1 MRSTFGSIETSL
13 RGLRAQQLAL
23 ETTGHNISNA
33 NTPGY
38 SRQVVEMRAT
48 DPYAVPTMNRNTIA
62 GQIGTGV
69 TVAQIRRM
77 RDQFVDRRTQYEN
90 AALGYWDARQRSFS
104 HLEVILAEPADLE
117 TGASIGF
124 HLNAFWSALQQL
136 GNANRADNEAVRSV
150 VLEKANNLCD
160 TIRSTYRQLIAL
172 REDLNAEIAVKIG
185 RINALADQIANL
197 NAEIAK
203 ITAVG
208 DQPNDLMDQ
217 REVLV
222 GELSN
227 LVSISIQSDDLNR
240 YSINIAGML
249 LVSGDASYTMETKI
263 NTDPSSNKNGL
274 YDVVWSHNGK
284 AVKFTDGELK
294 GLLEMRD
301 EEVWHYMASLDKF
314 AETLISEFNSQH
326 SQGFDLDGN
335 SGGDFFK
342 GGSGVG
348 TAANITLSDD
358 ILGDGG
364 WRKIAAAWIE
374 SGTWNG
380 EVGNGE
386 NALRLAK
393 LIKETPLID
402 GSTLSDFYDGL
413 IAKLGVDAEKAH
425 VTYANQKILIGHLK
439 NMQESVAGVSLDE
452 EMANLIKFQNAY
464 NAAARIMTAIDEILD
479 KLING
484 TGIVGR

>member
-23 ETTGHNISNA
+23 EVTGHNISNA

-38 SRQVVEMRAT
+38 SRQVVDMKAT
-48 DPYAVPTMNRNTIA
+48 DPYAIPTMNRNIIA

-69 TVAQIRRM
+69 TVTQIRRM

-104 HLEVILAEPADLE
+104 HLEVTLAEPADLE
-117 TGASIGF
+117 TGASIGY
-124 HLNAFWSALQQL
+124 HLNEFWAALQNL
-136 GNANRADNEAVRSV
+136 GNANRADNIAVRSV
-150 VLEKANNLCD
+150 VREKANNLCD
-160 TIRSTYRQLIAL
+160 TIRGTYRQLNVL
-172 REDLNAEIAVKIG
+172 RENLNTEIDVKVG
-185 RINALADQIANL
+185 RINALAEQIANL

-227 LVSISIQSDDLNR
+227 MVSISVYTDDLNR

-249 LVSGDASYTMETKI
+249 LVRGDASYSMETKI
-263 NTDPSSNKNGL
+263 NNDPSSDQYGL
-274 YDVVWSHNGK
+274 YDVVWSHNGQ
-284 AVKFTDGELK
+284 AVTFADGELK

-301 EEVWHYMASLDKF
+301 EEVLYYMDSLDKF
-314 AETLISEFNSQH
+314 AETLIMEFNAQH
-326 SQGFDLDGN
+326 AAGYGLNGSTGLSFF
-335 SGGDFFK
+335 SGMG
-342 GGSGVG
+342 
-348 TAANITLSDD
+348 AADITLDAA
-358 ILGDGG
+358 ILDPADGLDN
-364 WRKIAAAWIE
+364 IAASAN
-374 SGTWNG
+374 SDPTAD
-380 EVGNGE
+380 GNGE
-386 NALRLAK
+386 NALLLAK
-393 LIKETPLID
+393 LIKEEPLVD
-402 GSTLSDFYDGL
+402 GTTSLSDFYDSL
-413 IAKLGVDAEKAH
+413 IAKLGIDAEKAQ
-425 VTYANQKILIGHLK
+425 VTHTNQKTLIGHLK

-464 NAAARIMTAIDEILD
+464 NAAARMMTAIDEILD